1 MAGLNV
7 TIDNIKSKLLRPA
20 LTSHYIC
27 EIAFPASAA
36 FRNYAGYSIPLTSDL
51 TEKLILSCCE
61 TSLPGSAI
69 STHDLINDFT
79 GVNQKHAHRRL
90 YDDRADFTF
99 YIDTEYTQIR
109 FFEMWMRYISGE
121 DLSIANNLNNH
132 YRMAYPKNYKTSI
145 TITKFERDSGS
156 AAKNSTFGSNLTSVL
171 GAQKIQ
177 YNFVNAFPT
186 NVNSMPVSYDSG
198 QLLKYVVSFSYDRY
212 YATDR
217 SFSGFSANPPEPQ
230 PNIPSGLAQNP
241 YSQSNFNI
249 DSLSTYT
256 NNFRATQV
264 NQQGLTNSIPFGS
277 LGSLIA

>member
-1 MAGLNV
+1 MPAENV
-7 TIDNIKSKLLRPA
+7 KISSLKSKLLRPA

-27 EIAFPASAA
+27 EIAFPASAE
-36 FRNYAGYSIPLTSDL
+36 FRNYAGYTVPLTSDL
-51 TEKLILSCCE
+51 TETLNLSCCE

-99 YIDTEYTQIR
+99 YVDNNYTQIR

-121 DLSIANNLNNH
+121 DLSIANQPNNN

-145 TITKFERDSGS
+145 TITKFERDTGS
-156 AAKNSTFGSNLTSVL
+156 AAPNSKLGSTLVSAL

-198 QLLKYVVSFSYDRY
+198 QLLKYTVSFSYDRY
-212 YATDR
+212 YSSEKSLSR
-217 SFSGFSANPPEPQ
+217 SSSSKYEPQ
-230 PNIPSGLAQNP
+230 PSIPSDVVQNP
-241 YSQSNFNI
+241 YLQSNFNI
-249 DSLSTYT
+249 NSLSTYT
-256 NNFRATQV
+256 NNFSSAQINTQA
-264 NQQGLTNSIPFGS
+264 LTNAIPVGS